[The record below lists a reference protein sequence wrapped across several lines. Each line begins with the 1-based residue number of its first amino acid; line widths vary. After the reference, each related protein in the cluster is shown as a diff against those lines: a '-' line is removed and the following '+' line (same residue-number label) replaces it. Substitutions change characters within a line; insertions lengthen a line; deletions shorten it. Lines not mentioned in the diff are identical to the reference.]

1 MISFFST
8 FYYYFICYSIIGD
21 KKMKKIVRSIF
32 IPIIIAILFGLI
44 SGRFV
49 YRTYK
54 DNLYNN
60 LTSSRVYLL
69 ENGIYDS
76 VENMREENSTNNYI
90 YYKDNDK
97 YKTVIGITNNY
108 NNIDKIKKLYND
120 NISIEEYYIGSN
132 NLDSVLLLRDKLFTN
147 IHFTKTCIKQALT
160 RINQNKVI
168 NII

>member
-1 MISFFST
+1 
-8 FYYYFICYSIIGD
+8 
-21 KKMKKIVRSIF
+21 MKKIVRSIF

-60 LTSSRVYLL
+60 LTSSRLYLL

-132 NLDSVLLLRDKLFTN
+132 NLDSRQIEYEKILSSTNDLKEVKEAVDNILNLYRSDDNIKL
-147 IHFTKTCIKQALT
+147 IS
-160 RINQNKVI
+160 IN
-168 NII
+168 

>member
-1 MISFFST
+1 
-8 FYYYFICYSIIGD
+8 
-21 KKMKKIVRSIF
+21 MKKIVRSIF

-60 LTSSRVYLL
+60 LTSSRLYLL

-76 VENMREENSTNNYI
+76 LENMREENSTNNYI

-120 NISIEEYYIGSN
+120 NLSIEEYYIGSN
-132 NLDSVLLLRDKLFTN
+132 NLDSRQIEYEKILSSTNDLKEVKEAVDNILNLYRSDDNIKL
-147 IHFTKTCIKQALT
+147 IS
-160 RINQNKVI
+160 IN
-168 NII
+168 

>member
-1 MISFFST
+1 
-8 FYYYFICYSIIGD
+8 
-21 KKMKKIVRSIF
+21 MKKIVRSIF
-32 IPIIIAILFGLI
+32 IPIIIAVLFGLI

-60 LTSSRVYLL
+60 LTSSRLYLL

-76 VENMREENSTNNYI
+76 VENMREENITNNYI

-132 NLDSVLLLRDKLFTN
+132 NLDSRQIEYEKILSSTNDLKEVKEAVDNILNLYRSDDNIKL
-147 IHFTKTCIKQALT
+147 IS
-160 RINQNKVI
+160 IN
-168 NII
+168 

>member
-1 MISFFST
+1 
-8 FYYYFICYSIIGD
+8 
-21 KKMKKIVRSIF
+21 MKKIVRSIF
-32 IPIIIAILFGLI
+32 IPIIIAVLFGLI

-60 LTSSRVYLL
+60 LTSSRLYLL

-132 NLDSVLLLRDKLFTN
+132 NLDSRQIEYEKILSSTNDLKEVKEAVDNILNLYRSDDNIKL
-147 IHFTKTCIKQALT
+147 IS
-160 RINQNKVI
+160 IN
-168 NII
+168 

>member
-1 MISFFST
+1 
-8 FYYYFICYSIIGD
+8 
-21 KKMKKIVRSIF
+21 MKKIVRSIF
-32 IPIIIAILFGLI
+32 IPIIIAVLFGLI

-120 NISIEEYYIGSN
+120 NISFEEYYFGSN
-132 NLDSVLLLRDKLFTN
+132 NLDSRQIEYEKILSSTNDLKEVKEAVDNILNLYRSDDNIKL
-147 IHFTKTCIKQALT
+147 IS
-160 RINQNKVI
+160 IN
-168 NII
+168 

>member
-1 MISFFST
+1 
-8 FYYYFICYSIIGD
+8 
-21 KKMKKIVRSIF
+21 MKKIVRSIF
-32 IPIIIAILFGLI
+32 IPIIISILFGLI

-132 NLDSVLLLRDKLFTN
+132 NLDSRQIEYEKILSSTNDLKEVKEAVDNILNLYRSDDNIKL
-147 IHFTKTCIKQALT
+147 IS
-160 RINQNKVI
+160 IN
-168 NII
+168 

>member
-1 MISFFST
+1 
-8 FYYYFICYSIIGD
+8 
-21 KKMKKIVRSIF
+21 MKKIVRSIF

-60 LTSSRVYLL
+60 LTSSRLYLL

-76 VENMREENSTNNYI
+76 VENMREENSANNYI

-132 NLDSVLLLRDKLFTN
+132 NLDSRQIEYEKILSSTNDLKEVKEAVDNILNLYRSDDNIKL
-147 IHFTKTCIKQALT
+147 IS
-160 RINQNKVI
+160 IN
-168 NII
+168 

>member
-1 MISFFST
+1 
-8 FYYYFICYSIIGD
+8 
-21 KKMKKIVRSIF
+21 MKKIVRSIF
-32 IPIIIAILFGLI
+32 IPIIIAILFGII

-60 LTSSRVYLL
+60 LTSSRLYLL

-76 VENMREENSTNNYI
+76 LENMREENSTNNYI

-120 NISIEEYYIGSN
+120 NLSIEEYYIGSN
-132 NLDSVLLLRDKLFTN
+132 NLDSRQIEYEKILSSTNDLKEVKEAVDNILNLYRSDDNIKL
-147 IHFTKTCIKQALT
+147 IS
-160 RINQNKVI
+160 IN
-168 NII
+168 

>member
-1 MISFFST
+1 
-8 FYYYFICYSIIGD
+8 
-21 KKMKKIVRSIF
+21 MKKIVRSIF
-32 IPIIIAILFGLI
+32 IPIIIAVLFGLI

-120 NISIEEYYIGSN
+120 NISIILI
-132 NLDSVLLLRDKLFTN
+132 LDK
-147 IHFTKTCIKQALT
+147 
-160 RINQNKVI
+160 
-168 NII
+168 

>member
-1 MISFFST
+1 
-8 FYYYFICYSIIGD
+8 
-21 KKMKKIVRSIF
+21 MKKIVRSIF
-32 IPIIIAILFGLI
+32 IPIIISILFGLI

-60 LTSSRVYLL
+60 LTSSRLYLL

-120 NISIEEYYIGSN
+120 NLSIEEYYIGSN
-132 NLDSVLLLRDKLFTN
+132 NLDSRQLEYEKILSSTNDLKEVKEAVDNILNLYRSDDNIKL
-147 IHFTKTCIKQALT
+147 IS
-160 RINQNKVI
+160 IN
-168 NII
+168 

>member
-1 MISFFST
+1 
-8 FYYYFICYSIIGD
+8 
-21 KKMKKIVRSIF
+21 MKKIVRSIF

-60 LTSSRVYLL
+60 LTSSRLYLL

-90 YYKDNDK
+90 YYKDNEK

-132 NLDSVLLLRDKLFTN
+132 NLDSRQIEYEKILSSTNDLKEVKEAVDNILNLYRSDDNIKL
-147 IHFTKTCIKQALT
+147 IS
-160 RINQNKVI
+160 IN
-168 NII
+168 